1 MSHKNLSRRTFLS
14 WLAGGAAA
22 CALALSVSACGG
34 APVSEAPTTAAE
46 PTIAVSVT
54 IDPTAAEVDA
64 TTVDVDVPEGA
75 TVYDALVET
84 GADVNAKDSSYGTY
98 VAGINGVAEQD
109 FGPMSGWLFEV
120 NGESSDKACSEY
132 VLEDG
137 DEVTWTYVTD
147 FTATE

>member
-1 MSHKNLSRRTFLS
+1 MSHKNPSRRTFLS

-22 CALALSVSACGG
+22 CALALSVAACGG
-34 APVSEAPTTAAE
+34 APAAKAPAADE

-54 IDPTAAEVDA
+54 IDATAAKVDA

-84 GADVNAKDSSYGTY
+84 GADVNAKDSSYGRY

-120 NGESSDKACSEY
+120 NGEQSDKACSEY